1 MKQLIQKH
9 FLSILFICSLL
20 CASCSQKESLTVNEF
35 AEKLGKAPHPQLLDA
50 RSPEEFARN
59 HIQGAISVN
68 MADNAAK
75 QKVIEALDPAYP
87 TFTYSIN
94 SGRGVVLA
102 AELRKLGFREVYAL
116 SGGLAAWVGAGYPLE
131 TFGENSGLTS
141 EQFEQLIRSNR
152 RVLVDF
158 SSSYCGGCRLLQP
171 VLDSLEHQSPD
182 DLKIVRVELDESP
195 GIIKEQKIEALPTL
209 ILFEH
214 GKTVW
219 KHKGL
224 IKLPELLH
232 ALQKHPTL

>member
-1 MKQLIQKH
+1 MRL
-9 FLSILFICSLL
+9 ILFICGWL
-20 CASCSQKESLTVNEF
+20 CTACSQKESLTVNEF

-68 MADNAAK
+68 MADGVAK
-75 QKVIEALDPAYP
+75 QKVIETLDPASP

-131 TFGENSGLTS
+131 TFGENSGLTN
-141 EQFEQLIRSNR
+141 EQFGQLIRSNR
-152 RVLVDF
+152 WVLADF

-171 VLDSLEHQSPD
+171 VLDSLEHQYPD
-182 DLKIVRVELDESP
+182 ELKIIRVELDESP

-209 ILFEH
+209 ILFKH
-214 GKTVW
+214 GQAVW
-219 KHKGL
+219 KHKGI

-232 ALQKHPTL
+232 ALRNYAEL